1 MLQATYPMQLV
12 KARLMSASKS
22 SDVRLQY
29 SGTLDAI
36 LRILK
41 EEGWTGFYTG
51 MRAKMVQSV
60 TAAAILFWI
69 REVSALSLPSTMPV
83 L

>member
-1 MLQATYPMQLV
+1 MQLV

-36 LRILK
+36 LRILN

-69 REVSALSLPSTMPV
+69 REVSAQALSNTMLV